1 MESDDLS
8 RNCKLA
14 KAFYTRFGTIIYRT
28 IVRMIWNRVNLHE
41 MLNDWTNKFIMIY
54 ENKQKNQILEITKNH
69 YTTLFAAMNNKITN
83 EQTPFYL
90 QQNEQN

>member
-1 MESDDLS
+1 
-8 RNCKLA
+8 
-14 KAFYTRFGTIIYRT
+14 
-28 IVRMIWNRVNLHE
+28 
-41 MLNDWTNKFIMIY
+41 MLNDWTNEFIMIY